1 MTQRNQVTS
10 LKMPSW
16 GNHLGLTL
24 PPVLWARNREGLGS
38 KSFGDCFIHEP
49 RVMMNFHSNFLSAP
63 SNFNNVITAKGE
75 GKD

>member
-1 MTQRNQVTS
+1 M
-10 LKMPSW
+10 
-16 GNHLGLTL
+16 TL